1 VARVDQAV
9 VDTNANYESTGMRF
23 FMDGNIYYINSDT
36 YYDINNMTEAD
47 ALRNTYNIANR
58 VNLYFVNNAMGYCGF
73 STFSWYAVQGII
85 IANGC
90 AGLPSNPSTVPH
102 EIGHYFDLY
111 HTHETA
117 FGVEFVNGTNC
128 TTAGDL
134 LCDTPAD
141 PNLSGKVDV
150 NCLYIGGEV
159 DPNGDPYDPDP
170 HNLLSYSRKTCRDY
184 TSPQQDAK
192 EVNVSLDAGVR
203 NGDAAEW
210 YIAAF
215 TPFGNYWFT
224 LASRWVKSATPLP
237 VGGTAN
243 AFFDLSP
250 YTVLDGYTMS
260 VLGSYVFGIALDSNV
275 NGTLDLQYVD
285 KVNVTVR

>member
-1 VARVDQAV
+1 
-9 VDTNANYESTGMRF
+9 
-23 FMDGNIYYINSDT
+23 
-36 YYDINNMTEAD
+36 MTEAD

-73 STFSWYAVQGII
+73 STFSWYTVQGII

-90 AGLPSNPSTVPH
+90 TGLPSNPSTVPH

-117 FGVEFVNGTNC
+117 FGIEFVNATNC

-150 NCLYIGGEV
+150 NCLYTGGEV
-159 DPNGDPYDPDP
+159 DPNGDPYAPDP

-184 TSPQQDAK
+184 TSLEQDAK
-192 EVNVSLDAGVR
+192 QVNTLYNNRPELLVLPEIKANGSDGPLNLGLGSLVTVKVSLDAGVR

-215 TPFGNYWFT
+215 TPFGKYWFT

-237 VGGTAN
+237 VGGGAN

-250 YTVLDGYTMS
+250 YTVLDGYTMT
-260 VLGSYVFGIALDSNV
+260 VLGSYTFGIALDSNI
-275 NGTLDLQYVD
+275 NGILDLQYVD
-285 KVNVTVR
+285 KVNVTVQ